1 MFRKTLLA
9 VLAAAAMMCGASA
22 FAAPP
27 TTGPFGSGTIH
38 FTGTITNSPCTVAP
52 GDDALVVPFGQ
63 ISYRTLS
70 AANDTTASQ
79 PIVIRLTQCAFDSD
93 TGATNPNPV
102 GLMSR
107 VKVSFSGTATSDN
120 KGYISTGTAQN
131 VAVQLLKSDN
141 STVIEAN
148 TTMPDG
154 DAQQLQAGDNQLRFF
169 ARLIAVGGA
178 ATPGSVDST
187 VTYTLTYM

>member
-1 MFRKTLLA
+1 MLKKTSLT
-9 VLAAAAMMCGASA
+9 VLVTSAMMFGASA

-27 TTGPFGSGTIH
+27 TSGPFGSGTIH

-63 ISYRTLS
+63 ISYRDLS
-70 AANDTTASQ
+70 AANATTASQ
-79 PIVIRLTQCAFDSD
+79 PIVIRLTQCAFDPD

-102 GLMSR
+102 GLMSK
-107 VKVSFSGTATSDN
+107 VKVSFSGTGTTNN
-120 KGYISTGTAQN
+120 KGYVSTGTAQN

-148 TTMPDG
+148 TAMPDG

-169 ARLIAVGGA
+169 ARLLATGAV
-178 ATPGSVDST
+178 TPGSVDST